1 MKTLIA
7 ALALAAFIATPV
19 ITSPAFADETEV
31 IVGGKVI
38 GKDPDPNVRL
48 QLRRDYGSEGY

>member
-7 ALALAAFIATPV
+7 ALALAAFIATPFA
-19 ITSPAFADETEV
+19 TPAVADETEV

-38 GKDPDPNVRL
+38 GKDPDANVRL